1 MLAKNMYLLYNEHKK
16 KTTSRRLVILARWLT
31 HYFRDN
37 RLCLDA
43 EGGYFCFRTMIISS
57 TNSNSVSFTVSPPS
71 VQISP
76 FCEGTNKPPAAY
88 GGQQDTAIFSISC
101 YANSSK
107 IYTKKTLF
115 PCLSAGK
122 KSFYFMLFCLSYP
135 RIIYG
140 YACPCPALG
149 ERPKQADSCSGQPQY
164 ARLPW
169 PKSLYL
175 LLPQLHKER
184 E

>member
-1 MLAKNMYLLYNEHKK
+1 MYLLYNEHKK

-43 EGGYFCFRTMIISS
+43 EGGYFFLCIKKLF
-57 TNSNSVSFTVSPPS
+57 
-71 VQISP
+71 
-76 FCEGTNKPPAAY
+76 
-88 GGQQDTAIFSISC
+88 FS
-101 YANSSK
+101 
-107 IYTKKTLF
+107 
-115 PCLSAGK
+115 CLSARK
-122 KSFYFMLFCLSYP
+122 KSFCFMLFCLSYP

-140 YACPCPALG
+140 YVCPCPALG
-149 ERPKQADSCSGQPQY
+149 ERPKPVDSCSGQPQY
-164 ARLPW
+164 VRLPW

-175 LLPQLHKER
+175 LLPQLHKGR

>member
-1 MLAKNMYLLYNEHKK
+1 MYLLYNEHRK

-43 EGGYFCFRTMIISS
+43 EGGYFCFRTMSINRIK
-57 TNSNSVSFTVSPPS
+57 SNSVSFTVSPP
-71 VQISP
+71 ISSD
-76 FCEGTNKPPAAY
+76 FSFLRGCKQTACRLWWPAEHCHIQY
-88 GGQQDTAIFSISC
+88 IMLCQQQQNLYIKKLFFS
-101 YANSSK
+101 
-107 IYTKKTLF
+107 
-115 PCLSAGK
+115 CLSARK

-135 RIIYG
+135 RIIYE
-140 YACPCPALG
+140 YVCPCPALG
-149 ERPKQADSCSGQPQY
+149 ERPKPADSCSGQPQY

-175 LLPQLHKER
+175 LLPQLHTER